1 MDLNTDLGDL
11 ITLLCGI
18 AILVGIVG
26 TIIPMLPGVLLCW
39 VSVLVWALFAA
50 EGAGRWVVLAI
61 ATLVGLIGLVAQY
74 AWPGKRLKEAGV
86 PTTTLMFGGLLGIV
100 AFCVL
105 PVLGLPIGFVA
116 GVWLAE
122 QIRLRDAGRAWA
134 STKHA
139 LKAAGLYMLIEIAS
153 AITIGGVWLAGV
165 FMF

>member
-1 MDLNTDLGDL
+1 VDLSTDLNDL
-11 ITLLCGI
+11 ITVLCGA
-18 AILVGIVG
+18 AIVIGILG

-39 VSVLVWALFAA
+39 LSVLVWVLFAA
-50 EGAGRWVVLAI
+50 EGEGRWVVLGI
-61 ATLVGLIGLVAQY
+61 ATLIGLIGLVAQY

-86 PTTTLMFGGLLGIV
+86 PTTTLMFGGLIGII

-122 QIRLRDAGRAWA
+122 QIRLREPARAWA

-153 AITIGGVWLAGV
+153 AITIAGVWVAGL
-165 FMF
+165 FMT

>member
-1 MDLNTDLGDL
+1 VDLNTDLGEL
-11 ITLLCGI
+11 ITVLCGV

-39 VSVLVWALFAA
+39 ASVLVWALFAA
-50 EGAGRWVVLAI
+50 EGAGRWVVLGI
-61 ATLVGLIGLVAQY
+61 ATLIGLIGLVAQY

-86 PTTTLMFGGLLGIV
+86 PTTTLMVGGVVGII

-116 GVWLAE
+116 GVYLAE
-122 QIRLRDAGRAWA
+122 QIRLRDAGAAWR

-139 LKAAGLYMLIEIAS
+139 LKAAGMYMLVEITS
-153 AITIGGVWLAGV
+153 ALSIGGVWLAGV
-165 FMF
+165 FMT